1 MKIGILTYHRAHNYG
16 AMLQAYALRRIL
28 QTMQHEVD
36 FIDYW
41 PKEHQEQYALIRP
54 LHGQSLGKR
63 IIAFLASTLTLVRRY
78 TRIRHFERF
87 ASQHLLVPS
96 HVQYAYQEQT
106 IKEQYDCVIVGS
118 DQIWRNK
125 ESNGKNIGF
134 DPVYFGQNLPKNIR
148 CISYAASMG
157 IIDLHEHD
165 IAKLQQYL
173 NRFDTIL
180 VRENSL
186 KTLINNLNLQAE
198 VVLDPTLLL
207 TQEAWNALLPT
218 TPYRKK
224 QYVLYYELLPSLSA
238 LAFAREQAHAM
249 QCDLLVM
256 DAVVHTI
263 PRPRHISTA
272 SPIEFLHAIRD
283 AKYIVATS
291 FHGTAF
297 SVIFEKQFI
306 TIGLHSNADRVKTL
320 LKHLHIEDHY
330 HPTPTNIVPTIDY
343 TTVNPLLAD
352 MRKQS
357 MQLLTAAIHSKRNNN
372 SPLA

>member
-16 AMLQAYALRRIL
+16 AMLQAYALRRVL
-28 QTMQHEVD
+28 RDMQHNVD

-41 PKEHQEQYALIRP
+41 PKEHQEQYTLIRP
-54 LHGQSLGKR
+54 LRGQSLGKR
-63 IIAFLASTLTLVRRY
+63 IIAFLAGTLTLTKRY
-78 TRIRHFERF
+78 RRIRHFERF
-87 ASQHLLVPS
+87 ASQYLCVPAS
-96 HVQYAYQEQT
+96 VQYTHQEQT
-106 IKEQYDCVIVGS
+106 IKEQYDCVVVGS

-125 ESNGKNIGF
+125 ESNGKHIGF
-134 DPVYFGQNLPKNIR
+134 DPVYFGQNLPDYTR

-165 IAKLQQYL
+165 LATLQQYL

-186 KTLINNLNLQAE
+186 KTLINQLNLPAE

-218 TPYRKK
+218 TPYRTK
-224 QYVLYYELLPSLSA
+224 QYVLYYELLPSPSA

-256 DAVVHTI
+256 DAVIHTI
-263 PRPRHISTA
+263 PRSGHISAA

-306 TIGLHSNADRVKTL
+306 TIGLHANADRVKTL

-330 HPTPTNIVPTIDY
+330 QPTPTIVPTIDY
-343 TTVNPLLAD
+343 ATVTPLLAD
-352 MRKQS
+352 MRQQS
-357 MQLLTAAIHSKRNNN
+357 LQRLTDAIHSKSNCNY
-372 SPLA
+372 PTA